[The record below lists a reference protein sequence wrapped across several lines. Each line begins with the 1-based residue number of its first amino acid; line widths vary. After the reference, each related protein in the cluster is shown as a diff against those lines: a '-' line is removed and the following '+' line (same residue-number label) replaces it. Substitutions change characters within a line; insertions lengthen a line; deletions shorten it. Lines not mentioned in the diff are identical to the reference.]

1 MNLSLNKII
10 LFVQNVELL
19 KLFYQKNFHFDLL
32 EEIKDE
38 WVVLKSGNCE
48 LALHKSGVTPE
59 KNNDTSSETNNVK
72 LVFETTTDL
81 SALREELIRNNV
93 QMNELKSFDGFPY
106 LFCDG
111 KDAEGNVFQLTQ
123 KII

>member
-19 KLFYQKNFHFDLL
+19 KLFYQKNFHFELS

-38 WVVLKSGNCE
+38 WVVLKCGNCE
-48 LALHKSGVTPE
+48 LALHKAGVIPKE
-59 KNNDTSSETNNVK
+59 NNETNNVK
-72 LVFETTTDL
+72 LVFETTAGLTE
-81 SALREELIRNNV
+81 LREELLRNNV
-93 QMNELKSFDGFPY
+93 QMKEIKSFDGFPY

-123 KII
+123 KIS